1 MDKMKR
7 TYCLCLFL
15 GILVCGGLLT
25 SCGRHEPR
33 FRIGVSQ
40 CSDDEWRHQMNNEM
54 LREALFYEGVEVEIR
69 TAKDDNGQQANDI
82 RHFISEGVDLL
93 IVAPN
98 EAEPVTPV
106 VEEAYDR
113 GIPVIVVD
121 RRILSDKYT
130 AYVGADN
137 YEIGVAIGQ
146 YIANMLGG
154 KGSVVEITGLAGSTP
169 AIDRHAGFMKAISAF
184 PDIRLLAKE
193 DGAWL
198 RSRAEERMDTL
209 LNRHPQIDVV
219 YAQNDRMAAGAY
231 AATLRR
237 QREKDIR
244 FVGTDAISGEGFGVE
259 QVLAGELDATFIY
272 PTGGDRVMQI
282 AMDILNKRDF
292 PRESILST
300 SVVDGDNA
308 LIMKMQ
314 TAHIRTLDG
323 KIETLNGKINQY
335 LARYA
340 SQQVLLYGSL
350 LALLLL
356 IGLLLTVYLSLRAKN
371 RLNRKLSIQK
381 TKLEEQK
388 AKLEEHKAKLEEQK
402 AKLEEQ
408 KEVLEQ
414 QKQQL
419 LLQKDQLEQL
429 SHELEAATHAKL
441 VFFTNVSHDFR
452 TPLTLIADP
461 VEQLLADPALGER
474 PRQLLGLVKKN
485 VHILLRLV
493 NQILDFRKV
502 ENGRMEL
509 HLEPFD
515 LLENF
520 RSWNDSF
527 RVALLKKHLAFR
539 FEAAPDTAFRMMAD
553 AEKMERIYFNLFSN
567 AVKYTPEN
575 GKITIRLEAADRNFR
590 LSVFNSG
597 SYISSTEVEAVFE
610 RFYQV
615 GGHQAGTGIGLA
627 LVRAFVE
634 MHGGNIAA
642 RSDEKGTTF
651 TVTFP
656 AQSLSHY
663 SPTVVTLPAGEEHPA
678 PAEPSPAEP
687 EISST
692 LVDTEMT
699 AGQEEAID
707 ADSPTVLVIDDNADI
722 RHYVKSFLS
731 REYRVLDAADGAAGI
746 RLAMKYVPDVIV
758 SDVMMPGM
766 DGVECCRRL
775 KNEMQT
781 CHIPVILL
789 TACSLDEQR
798 IQGYDGG
805 ADSYISKPFNS
816 QLLLSRIRN
825 LIANRLQL
833 RQFFGDN
840 QPIEK
845 SAVSDLD
852 MDFVTRFKSLVEEKL
867 KDPDLNVEDLGRDMG
882 MSRVQLYRK
891 LKSLTNYSPNELLR
905 RMRLKKAA
913 ALLAASEWTVAEV
926 AYEVGFS
933 SPSYFTKC
941 YKEEFGESPT
951 DFLKRKG

>member
-1 MDKMKR
+1 MR
-7 TYCLCLFL
+7 RYIYLLLFVL
-15 GILVCGGLLT
+15 LVCGGIVT
-25 SCGRHEPR
+25 SCSRHEVR
-33 FRIGVSQ
+33 FHIGVSQ

-54 LREALFYEGVEVEIR
+54 LREALFYDGVEVEIR
-69 TAKDDNGQQANDI
+69 TVKDDNARQAEDI
-82 RHFISEGVDLL
+82 RHFIEAGVDLL

-98 EAEPVTPV
+98 EAEPITPV

-121 RRILSDKYT
+121 RRILSEKYT

-137 YEIGVAIGQ
+137 YEIGKAIGK
-146 YIANMLGG
+146 YVSNMLHG
-154 KGSVVEITGLAGSTP
+154 KGMVVEIAGLAGSTP
-169 AIDRHAGFMKAISAF
+169 AIDRHEGFMSVISAC

-198 RSRAEERMDTL
+198 RSRAEKRMDTL
-209 LNRHPQIDVV
+209 LDRFPEIDVV

-231 AATLRR
+231 AAAMRR
-237 QREKDIR
+237 KREKEMR
-244 FVGTDAISGEGFGVE
+244 FVGTDAIPGEGYGVE
-259 QVLAGELDATFIY
+259 QVLSGELDATFIY

-292 PRESILST
+292 PRETILNT
-300 SVVDGDNA
+300 SVVDRDNA

-314 TAHIRTLDG
+314 TAHISSLDE

-340 SQQVLLYGSL
+340 TQQVVLYGSL
-350 LALLLL
+350 LVLLLVV
-356 IGLLLTVYLSLRAKN
+356 GLLVAVYLSLRTKN
-371 RLNRKLSIQK
+371 RLNRELSLRK
-381 TKLEEQK
+381 EQ
-388 AKLEEHKAKLEEQK
+388 
-402 AKLEEQ
+402 
-408 KEVLEQ
+408 
-414 QKQQL
+414 
-419 LLQKDQLEQL
+419 QKDQLERL
-429 SHELEAATHAKL
+429 SRELEAATHAKL

-461 VEQLLADPALGER
+461 VDQLLADRSISEQSH
-474 PRQLLGLVKKN
+474 QLLELMKKN

-515 LLENF
+515 LLNSFEG
-520 RSWNDSF
+520 WNDSF
-527 RVALLKKHLAFR
+527 RVALLKKHIAFS
-539 FEAAPDTAFRMMAD
+539 FEPASGVDYRMLAD
-553 AEKMERIYFNLFSN
+553 AEKMERIYFNLLSN
-567 AVKYTPEN
+567 AVKYTQEN
-575 GKITIRLEAADRNFR
+575 GKIVVRLEAEDRHFR

-597 SYISSTEVEAVFE
+597 SYISTTDVEAIFE

-634 MHGGNIAA
+634 MHGGNIMAH
-642 RSDEKGTTF
+642 SNEKGTTF
-651 TVTFP
+651 TVTLPKRDVSQYHP
-656 AQSLSHY
+656 AV
-663 SPTVVTLPAGEEHPA
+663 PTLPADEKDIA
-678 PAEPSPAEP
+678 
-687 EISST
+687 ST
-692 LVDTEMT
+692 LVDADIPTGEGMTE
-699 AGQEEAID
+699 D
-707 ADSPTVLVIDDNADI
+707 DCPTVLVIDDNADI
-722 RHYVKSFLS
+722 RHYVKALLS
-731 REYRVLDAADGAAGI
+731 KEYRVLDAADGAAGI
-746 RLAMKYVPDVIV
+746 RLAMKYVPDVII

-766 DGVECCRRL
+766 DGLECCRRL
-775 KNEMQT
+775 KGELQT

-798 IQGYDGG
+798 IQGYEGG

-825 LIANRLQL
+825 LITNHRQL
-833 RQFFGDN
+833 KQFFGDS
-840 QPIEK
+840 QSIEK
-845 SAVSDLD
+845 ESISELD
-852 MDFVTRFKSLVEEKL
+852 KDFVTRFKALVGEKM
-867 KDPDLNVEDLGRDMG
+867 KDPELNVEDLGRDMG

-905 RMRLKKAA
+905 QMRLKKAA
-913 ALLAASEWTVAEV
+913 SLLAASDMTIAEV

-941 YKEEFGESPT
+941 YKEQFGESPT

>member
-1 MDKMKR
+1 MMR
-7 TYCLCLFL
+7 QYSLWLLLYLF
-15 GILVCGGLLT
+15 ILWGTVI
-25 SCGRHEPR
+25 SCSRPEAL

-40 CSDDEWRHQMNNEM
+40 CSDDEWRRQMNNEM
-54 LREALFYEGVEVEIR
+54 LREALFYDGVEVDIR
-69 TAKDDNGQQANDI
+69 TVKDDNAQQAEDI
-82 RHFISEGVDLL
+82 RRFIEEGVDLL

-98 EAEPVTPV
+98 EASPITPV
-106 VEEAYDR
+106 VEEAYNQ

-121 RRILSDKYT
+121 RKILSDKYT
-130 AYVGADN
+130 AYVGANN
-137 YEIGVAIGQ
+137 YDIGKAIGN
-146 YIANMLGG
+146 YIANMLRGEG
-154 KGSVVEITGLAGSTP
+154 TVVEITGLAGSTP
-169 AIDRHAGFMKAISAF
+169 AMERHQGFMNAISAY
-184 PDIRLLAKE
+184 PGIHLLAKE

-198 RSRAEERMDTL
+198 RSRAGEKMDVL
-209 LNRHPQIDVV
+209 LDRFSRIDVV

-231 AATLRR
+231 EAAARKH
-237 QREKDIR
+237 REKDMR
-244 FVGTDAISGEGFGVE
+244 FVGTDALPGEGYGVE
-259 QVLAGELDATFIY
+259 QILSGELDASFIY

-282 AMDILNKRDF
+282 AMDILNKQDY
-292 PRESILST
+292 PRETLLNT
-300 SVVDGDNA
+300 SVVDRDNA

-314 TAHIRTLDG
+314 TAHITTLDR
-323 KIETLNGKINQY
+323 KIETLNGKISQY

-340 SQQVLLYGSL
+340 TQQVVLLGSL
-350 LALLLL
+350 LVLLLV
-356 IGLLLTVYLSLRAKN
+356 IGLLVAVYLSLRTKN
-371 RLNRKLSIQK
+371 RLNCELSR
-381 TKLEEQK
+381 
-388 AKLEEHKAKLEEQK
+388 
-402 AKLEEQ
+402 Q
-408 KEVLEQ
+408 KEQLEQ

-419 LLQKDQLEQL
+419 IQQTEQLEQL

-461 VEQLLADPALGER
+461 IEQLLADCSIGEHSH
-474 PRQLLGLVKKN
+474 QLLELVKKN

-515 LLENF
+515 LLGSF
-520 RSWNDSF
+520 QGWNDSF
-527 RVALLKKHLAFR
+527 RVALLKKHIAFS
-539 FEAAPDTAFRMMAD
+539 FVASPDVNFRIMAD
-553 AEKMERIYFNLFSN
+553 AGKMERIYFNLLSN

-575 GKITIRLEAADRNFR
+575 GKITIGLELVDQNFR
-590 LSVFNSG
+590 LTVFNSG
-597 SYISSTEVEAVFE
+597 SYISSTDVEAIFE

-615 GGHQAGTGIGLA
+615 DGHQAGTGIGLA

-634 MHGGNIAA
+634 MHGGNIVVC
-642 RSDEKGTTF
+642 SDEKGTTF
-651 TVTFP
+651 TVFFP
-656 AQSLSHY
+656 GQSISQYH
-663 SPTVVTLPAGEEHPA
+663 PTVVTLPTDEQDV
-678 PAEPSPAEP
+678 
-687 EISST
+687 SST
-692 LVDTEMT
+692 LIETEISTENEVLEVDC
-699 AGQEEAID
+699 
-707 ADSPTVLVIDDNADI
+707 PTVLVIDDNADI
-722 RHYVKSFLS
+722 RNYVKSLLAK
-731 REYRVLDAADGAAGI
+731 EYRVLDAADAATGI

-775 KNEMQT
+775 KSEVQT

-798 IQGYDGG
+798 IKGYDGG

-825 LIANRLQL
+825 LISNRRQL

-840 QPIEK
+840 QTIEK
-845 SAVSDLD
+845 ESISALD
-852 MDFVTRFKSLVEEKL
+852 KDFVSRFKSLVEEKMNA
-867 KDPDLNVEDLGRDMG
+867 PELNVEDLGRDMG

-891 LKSLTNYSPNELLR
+891 LKSLTNYAPNELLR
-905 RMRLKKAA
+905 QMRLKKAA
-913 ALLAASEWTVAEV
+913 SLLATSEMTIAEI

-941 YKEEFGESPT
+941 YKEQFGESPT